1 MNTTRKVS
9 IGQQMHD
16 LAARLFPMHRAITG
30 RGVRE
35 TFAEIA
41 KLISLNVHEIPTGT
55 PVLDWQVPKEW
66 YLHDAYIADANT
78 GERLIDVAD
87 STLHIVNY
95 SSPVNTEMS
104 WQDLEPYLWTVPQ
117 FEDRIPYRTGYFRD
131 LWGFCLSERQK
142 RSIADPDRTYRVVI
156 DSEFK
161 HGSLSYAECV
171 IPGESERTV
180 LLYAHCCHPSLAND
194 NLSGLV
200 VATYLALALQKRDLK
215 LKHTYRLVMA
225 PATIGAITWLSQN
238 ESLATQIDYG
248 LILTL
253 LGDSG
258 NLTYKRSRRT
268 ISPID
273 RIAES
278 VVKENGGTVREFT
291 PNGYDERQFC
301 SPGFDLPVGCLM
313 RTPPGEFDE
322 YHTSADNL
330 EFVQPQFLEHSLAT
344 VLRLVDQ
351 IEENVIPISLRPK
364 GEPRLGEYGLY
375 KAFGEAGHTADLQT
389 AVMWILNQ
397 ADGTTDLETISARSG
412 MNTETLHDAMKIL
425 CDHGLVTP
433 STG

>member
-1 MNTTRKVS
+1 MNSQVS

-16 LAARLFPMHRAITG
+16 LAARLYPMHRAITG
-30 RGVRE
+30 KGVRD

-41 KLISLNVHEIPTGT
+41 KLTSLDLHEIPTGT
-55 PVLDWQVPKEW
+55 PVLDWQVPHEW
-66 YLHDAYIADANT
+66 CLHDAYIADAKT

-95 SSPVNTEMS
+95 SCAVNTKMS
-104 WQDLEPYLWTVPQ
+104 WQELEPYLWTIPE
-117 FEDRIPYRTGYFRD
+117 FENRIPYRTGYFRD
-131 LWGFCLSERQK
+131 IWGFCLSEKQK
-142 RSIADPDRTYRVVI
+142 RSIADLDRTYQVVI
-156 DSEFK
+156 ESEIK
-161 HGSLSYAECV
+161 PGALSYAECV
-171 IPGESERTV
+171 IPGDSDRTV

-200 VATYLALALQKRDLK
+200 IATYLARALKKRKPK
-215 LKHTYRLVMA
+215 LKHTYRIVMA
-225 PATIGAITWLSQN
+225 PATIGAIAWLSQN

-268 ISPID
+268 TSPID
-273 RIAES
+273 RIAET
-278 VVKENGGTVREFT
+278 VVNECGGTIREFT
-291 PNGYDERQFC
+291 PSGYDERQFC

-330 EFVQPQFLEHSLAT
+330 EFVQPQYLEHSLAT
-344 VLRLVDQ
+344 VLRMVEQ
-351 IEENVIPISLRPK
+351 IEANVIPVSLRPK

-375 KAFGEAGHTADLQT
+375 KAFGEAGHTAEIQT

-397 ADGTTDLETISARSG
+397 ADGTTDLQTIAVRSG
-412 MNTETLHDAMKIL
+412 IKTEILHKAMKML
-425 CDHGLVTP
+425 CDHGLMRQ
-433 STG
+433 STD